1 MVTYF
6 KARHKITND
15 SLAQNSMD
23 SYVQAYRISHELQQM
38 YEERTSEQVNLENG
52 RPVRSERVRRSAMPD
67 PAPARKSRKINGT
80 SSSTT
85 AKPKITTPK
94 ILPHHGRM
102 LVSPPRDILKF
113 ELSDAKIPDDATLK
127 FHKARNLRQP
137 FEIADNVNV
146 TSHHKKREIHKRD
159 SPLPKDQ
166 SVSESRKVSIL
177 SPLSGKSKRAPKTQD
192 YKDLPLGV
200 QKAID
205 LAIIDAKHKKKQGG
219 LQANDELIK
228 FFYGDKLIK
237 TSANYK
243 PIKAAKAAN
252 EDAQSFWA
260 PISNPAKNFKPQ
272 VSFLSNY

>member
-38 YEERTSEQVNLENG
+38 YEEKTSDQVNLENAK
-52 RPVRSERVRRSAMPD
+52 PVRNERVKRSAMPE
-67 PAPARKSRKINGT
+67 PSPARKSRKNNGT
-80 SSSTT
+80 SSAAGSTT
-85 AKPKITTPK
+85 PKPRITTPQ

-113 ELSDAKIPDDATLK
+113 ELSDAKIPDAETLK

-137 FEIADNVNV
+137 IEIADNENA

-166 SVSESRKVSIL
+166 SVNESRKVGII
-177 SPLSGKSKRAPKTQD
+177 SPLSGKSKRAPKVQD
-192 YKDLPLGV
+192 YNDLPLGV

-205 LAIIDAKHKKKQGG
+205 LAIIDAKHKKKLGGVQG
-219 LQANDELIK
+219 NDELIK

-237 TSANYK
+237 TSSNFK
-243 PIKAAKAAN
+243 PIKSTKAVD
-252 EDAQSFWA
+252 ESFWA
-260 PISNPAKNFKPQ
+260 PISNPSKGYKPQ
-272 VSFLSNY
+272 VSI